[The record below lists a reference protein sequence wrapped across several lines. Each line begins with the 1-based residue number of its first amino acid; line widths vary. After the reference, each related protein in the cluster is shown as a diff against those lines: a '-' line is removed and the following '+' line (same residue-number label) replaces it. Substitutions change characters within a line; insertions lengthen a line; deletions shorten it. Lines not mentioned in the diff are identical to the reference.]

1 MQRPLKINWSASF
14 RPHKGLFVSLTSASA
29 SNKLKLKWIFLI
41 KWMDSRPDFFSKRE
55 VFGLDWSLGCLICS
69 ENLEEKEKSF
79 NNYFGSFLPHAHTL
93 VHIHAPPHTHTHTRT
108 YTYAQ
113 PNASA
118 CTCSLSPSLIHL
130 VMKFLAWTSDTKAE
144 APPAQQEISAA
155 SQFNRNWKIP
165 QMSMENWSTRDGLK
179 SLSWVKLSQ
188 AKARAFLAY
197 FWLNCNF
204 GTLLHPLDKAETKKL
219 GETKLLKSLYR
230 AITLIV
236 IKYLICCV
244 LDILRHYILC
254 RLCFFCC
261 YAFIFLLKNQKCC
274 TFSNDLIKDT
284 LQRDRKRRKKAQH
297 MPGIELTSFA
307 PQECARPLC
316 YNRCLL
322 LCPSW

>member
-1 MQRPLKINWSASF
+1 
-14 RPHKGLFVSLTSASA
+14 
-29 SNKLKLKWIFLI
+29 
-41 KWMDSRPDFFSKRE
+41 MDSRPDFFSKRE

-188 AKARAFLAY
+188 AKASWTGAVTEMKPVSYKHNWRCHIKWELTITALQELAS
-197 FWLNCNF
+197 FVVWP
-204 GTLLHPLDKAETKKL
+204 TL
-219 GETKLLKSLYR
+219 
-230 AITLIV
+230 ITLAID
-236 IKYLICCV
+236 IK
-244 LDILRHYILC
+244 
-254 RLCFFCC
+254 
-261 YAFIFLLKNQKCC
+261 KCQ
-274 TFSNDLIKDT
+274 IW
-284 LQRDRKRRKKAQH
+284 KA
-297 MPGIELTSFA
+297 
-307 PQECARPLC
+307 
-316 YNRCLL
+316 
-322 LCPSW
+322 